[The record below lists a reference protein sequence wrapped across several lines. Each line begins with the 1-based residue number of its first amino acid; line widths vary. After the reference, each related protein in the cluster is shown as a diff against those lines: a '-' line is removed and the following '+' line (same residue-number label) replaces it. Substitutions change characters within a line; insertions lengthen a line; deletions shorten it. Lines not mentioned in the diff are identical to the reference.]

1 MRDSRGTVAR
11 NAQVWQPFLQRIP
24 MNSRDVIA
32 PSDTGRS
39 KMTEFETPAASAAY
53 DRLVA
58 LTSGLSRR
66 TLFTWASAAAGVVA
80 LSSLAGCATPTGLP
94 GPGTLTIALN
104 RSLVSLDN
112 KLNQFD
118 AAVTVQRAVR
128 QALTA
133 IGPDLTPELVLAE
146 RFELTAPTAWTVTLR
161 SAARYSDGTP
171 VTVNDVAVALEM
183 YRTTAGS
190 FLAAFF
196 PEWPTVVPIDEHTFL
211 LRTERPLPILDYLM
225 ANILVTPAAQN
236 KNEELQSGVGSGPYV
251 VASSNRGTGNYVL
264 ERNDDYWGEAPKIK
278 TIQVRFLPE
287 ESSRVVSLRSGE
299 VDVID
304 SISPDAVDQLRG
316 LPGVKIDTVDG
327 VRINQLFYNFRK
339 PANHPLANAE
349 VRRAL
354 SYAIDGS
361 ALVDDI
367 LVGSVVEATGVVP
380 QSLTGSIAT
389 GKYEYDP
396 EKARSQLKSLGVKDL
411 EMKIIWE
418 SGEFASD
425 TQIMEAVYEMLR
437 AVGVKP
443 TLQQFEPGGDI
454 STWRQGRAGDW
465 DVLGNGYPSPTG
477 LAVTL
482 LQGMYAGT
490 AAREETRDSYH
501 GYVFPDITATISRAS
516 SEVDPVLRQTY
527 LDQAQQEVWDSWPCL
542 WSFAPKA
549 VVARRDRVQGID
561 LAPTGSYI
569 ASGVSLKA

>member
-1 MRDSRGTVAR
+1 
-11 NAQVWQPFLQRIP
+11 
-24 MNSRDVIA
+24 
-32 PSDTGRS
+32 
-39 KMTEFETPAASAAY
+39 
-53 DRLVA
+53 
-58 LTSGLSRR
+58 
-66 TLFTWASAAAGVVA
+66 
-80 LSSLAGCATPTGLP
+80 
-94 GPGTLTIALN
+94 
-104 RSLVSLDN
+104 
-112 KLNQFD
+112 
-118 AAVTVQRAVR
+118 
-128 QALTA
+128 
-133 IGPDLTPELVLAE
+133 
-146 RFELTAPTAWTVTLR
+146 
-161 SAARYSDGTP
+161 
-171 VTVNDVAVALEM
+171 VNDVAVALEM

-549 VVARRDRVQGID
+549 VVARRERVQGID